1 MEKNENVYVS
11 FDAALHFA
19 LEEGY
24 RQEIAELPSND
35 ELKELY
41 PDTSKWDEKILPAAL
56 KVLNASPHKPHKR
69 RSMKVLKA
77 IFISVVLLLSVFAC
91 TMLVSAEARQT
102 LANTIMEWADG
113 GKGLFIRFEME
124 GIPLTCLPEGY
135 REHYIPEGFVFDP
148 DSSSKPAA
156 PGDSDAHYFHIY
168 RNPEGVYIA
177 ISVNTFENA
186 SAAVVDAEYTTYR
199 QITFN
204 DTTYYLGEFT
214 DVMGYSGCRVLWL
227 KDGIEHNVTAYVD
240 LIETLKIVESIY

>member
-1 MEKNENVYVS
+1 MENDKNVYVS

-35 ELKELY
+35 ELKKLY

-56 KVLNASPHKPHKR
+56 KALKASPHKKTHKR

-77 IFISVVLLLSVFAC
+77 VFISVVLLLSIFAC

-102 LANTIMEWADG
+102 LVNTIMGWAND
-113 GKGLFIRFEME
+113 GKGLTIRFIME
-124 GIPLTCLPEGY
+124 GTPRTHLPEGY
-135 REHYIPEGFVFDP
+135 GEHYIPEGFVLD
-148 DSSSKPAA
+148 DSISV
-156 PGDSDAHYFHIY
+156 DSDYDYFHVY
-168 RNPEGVYIA
+168 NNPEGLDIA
-177 ISVNTFENA
+177 IKVHIAENA
-186 SAAVVDAEYTTYR
+186 SAVVVDAEYTTYR

-214 DVMGYSGCRVLWL
+214 DVMGRSGCRVLWL
-227 KDGIEHNVTAYVD
+227 KDGIEHCVDGYVD
-240 LIETLKIVESIY
+240 LTETLKIVESFY

>member
-35 ELKELY
+35 ELKKLY

-56 KVLNASPHKPHKR
+56 KALNASPHKPHKR

-124 GIPLTCLPEGY
+124 GTPLTRLPEGY
-135 REHYIPEGFVFDP
+135 GEHYIPEGFVFNADASS
-148 DSSSKPAA
+148 DSEVR
-156 PGDSDAHYFHIY
+156 YFHVY
-168 RNPEGVYIA
+168 DNPEGLYIA
-177 ISVNTFENA
+177 ISANIAENA
-186 SAAVVDAEYTTYR
+186 SATVVDAEYTTYR

-214 DVMGYSGCRVLWL
+214 DVMGYSGCRILWL
-227 KDGIEHNVTAYVD
+227 KDGIEHCVDGYVD